1 MYRKTVSFLIGLLLL
16 MTSVLAMSA
25 APKEPTPNASNFILE
40 DLNGVSHAL
49 LKYEGKVVL
58 LNFWATWCPPCRSE
72 MPSMQKLY
80 ETWDRDK
87 FVMLAVNVNQDKVTV
102 NTFAKQ
108 NNYTFPILL
117 DLNGEIAGKYRIRGI
132 PTTFLIDK
140 DGKIITKIVGAR
152 EWKLE
157 DIKRL
162 VK

>member
-1 MYRKTVSFLIGLLLL
+1 
-16 MTSVLAMSA
+16 
-25 APKEPTPNASNFILE
+25 
-40 DLNGVSHAL
+40 
-49 LKYEGKVVL
+49 
-58 LNFWATWCPPCRSE
+58 
-72 MPSMQKLY
+72 MQKLY